1 MLVIGII
8 CLVLGYLLG
17 IHVLSV
23 IGIVLAVIGAAL
35 LVAGV
40 AGARSRAVGIGSSHG
55 DARARQRVV
64 LMQGPRR
71 RRQPSRGVVGTRRE
85 ARRG

>member
-40 AGARSRAVGIGSSHG
+40 AGRSVAG
-55 DARARQRVV
+55 
-64 LMQGPRR
+64 RR
-71 RRQPSRGVVGTRRE
+71 YWF
-85 ARRG
+85 